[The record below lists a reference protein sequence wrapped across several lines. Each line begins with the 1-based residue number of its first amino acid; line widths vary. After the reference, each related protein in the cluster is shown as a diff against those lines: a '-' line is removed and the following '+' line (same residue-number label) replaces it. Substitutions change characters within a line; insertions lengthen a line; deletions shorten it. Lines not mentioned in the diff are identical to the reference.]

1 MQPELILDARADLGE
16 GPSWDASRG
25 LLYWVDIHTGHLH
38 TFDPSEEIDRWVHVG
53 ESLGCLAPRPVSLQT
68 PGISLVIA
76 LNRGFMTFNL
86 PSQRMVFL
94 ANPEPHLT
102 GNRFND
108 GKCDP
113 AGRFLAGTMDDAE
126 KEASGSLY
134 SYSPDGTL
142 KTLLTG
148 VRISNGLT
156 WSPDYQTF
164 YYIDTPTRQVTAF
177 DYDLAT
183 GNIANPRPVVNVP
196 PKLGWPDGM
205 TSDAEGMLWVALW
218 GGAKLTRWN
227 PATGQLLEA
236 IPVPAMNV
244 TSCVFGGPDL
254 TDLYITSARK
264 GMSAEQQA
272 KYPLSGGLFRIRTK
286 MRGMPTFEFRA

>member
-1 MQPELILDARADLGE
+1 MQPELLLDARADLGE
-16 GPSWDASRG
+16 GPAWDASRG
-25 LLYWVDIHTGHLH
+25 LLYWVDIHTGRLH
-38 TFDPSEEIDRWVHVG
+38 TYDPSEEIDHWVSVG
-53 ESLGCLAPRPVSLQT
+53 ESLGCVAPRPVSLQT
-68 PGISLVIA
+68 RGTSLVIA
-76 LNRGFMTFNL
+76 LNSGFMTFSL

-196 PKLGWPDGM
+196 PKFGWPDGM
-205 TSDAEGMLWVALW
+205 ASDSEGMLWVAMW

-236 IPVPAMNV
+236 IPVPALNV

-264 GMSAEQQA
+264 GMSAEQLA
-272 KYPLSGGLFRIRTK
+272 KVPLSGGLFRIHTK
-286 MRGMPTFEFRA
+286 IKGMPTFEFGA